1 MKQRKEGA
9 SRRDF
14 LKLTGVAAPAAAAVL
29 ASGTSAQ
36 AVTAETA
43 KSGGLQKTEHVKKY
57 LETARF

>member
-14 LKLTGVAAPAAAAVL
+14 LKLTAVAAPAATVVL
-29 ASGTSAQ
+29 ASGGAAQ
-36 AVTAETA
+36 AGTASPDE
-43 KSGGLQKTEHVKKY
+43 SGGLQKTEHVRKY